1 MTDPW
6 TPQEEFELAS
16 HIVNGVV
23 GRASGRLVSE
33 CAGNFPRDTFF
44 VGNLRNQDHHDPTP
58 ARLNAE
64 LLGKLSPTA
73 CGLEIKVEA
82 SGSTVDLELSA
93 SWAVYYR
100 VFPDQEEQR
109 RYQQGVATAEV
120 PSLAAPGT
128 AAEDDSNAD
137 GDTELRDGVDAAEP
151 LAEDDGGGALPP
163 PPGTRRRRRSEALH
177 PKFKKVSC
185 TASGPASLQ
194 LVDGRWEADA
204 TALQAAIRAELDSA
218 AAAAR
223 SDPAR
228 IRAERDA
235 NEPISIPSEAAAGP
249 ASYGSFVASHSVE
262 VLPAWDMAAS
272 VSATRWNPTTRE
284 LEVRLEIANATPG
297 NYTSKGKPSPNHEPY
312 VFEAEL
318 QVRVVNATPIP
329 FELLLVPKGFRSD
342 RRLWAR
348 GLNAGV
354 VYEPGRR
361 TYATTATPTHRQA
374 RYVTRTMEEA
384 EFEGLSQDPLPRLKR
399 VEDDM
404 IAYLARWDEALI
416 EYRKRPDWSD
426 QFEREFES
434 DRERYRDE
442 IGRFRRGRH
451 LIASDDD
458 VRLAFQ
464 LTNEVFARGPNRGW
478 RLFQLVFIVS
488 QIPGIAS
495 LKTGEDLPERTKVDI
510 IYYATGGGKTEAYL
524 GTIVFHSF
532 FDRLRGKPAGV
543 SAWIRFPLRLLT
555 LQQTQ
560 RLADVLSLADLV
572 RSSHGDARLSGPGV
586 DPFSVGYFVGEE
598 GSPNGIADPS
608 VLRDRDA
615 AKEAPNWSV
624 ANDERA
630 RQGWKR
636 VAWCP
641 SCRTRSIVVDFDPA
655 RILLFHRCTSAGC
668 AFPGGVLPVYITDN
682 EIFRYL
688 PTVLVGTIDKLA
700 ALGYQRKLAMVFG
713 RVQGRC
719 SVHGYY
725 FRKCTQKGCTA
736 SLRPGSVAGIT
747 GPSLLVQDELHLL
760 REGLGTFDSHY
771 ETFAQ
776 ELTRQ
781 FGNPMIKLIASS
793 ATIEAFERQVQH
805 LYGRERSDGRVFPG
819 GGPALGESF
828 YAQTLAYPQRIYVGI
843 LPHNKTLLNAVLEV
857 LELYH
862 RAVVKLRALASPPNP
877 VGGALIPGD
886 VAWDSLLDLYSTS
899 LSYFLAKRDLDSA
912 SNDIGADV
920 SPNLQASGLPP
931 LTQYHL
937 TSEASTDEV
946 ERTLAHLQS
955 PGRPEDAD
963 AVLATNMV
971 SHGVDVD
978 RFNAMLFHGMPRQNS
993 EYIQAS
999 SRVGRAHCGIVFVCL
1014 HPARERDQSHYEYF
1028 EKYHEFLGQLIEPVA
1043 INRWAAFAMER
1054 TIPGLFMADILQLV
1068 ATSGTE
1074 DPNRFYLLDF
1084 LKQKIARGQI
1094 TKATLSSVLEAAY
1107 FGAAGDVNGEVAG
1120 KVQRLLDQVVSAPAT
1135 SLWVSEALIPR
1146 PLLSLREVDEQV
1158 DVELNN
1164 EATTW
1169 SLRG

>member
-1 MTDPW
+1 MIDAW
-6 TPQEEFELAS
+6 TPEVEFELAT
-16 HIVNGVV
+16 HLVNDVV
-23 GRASGRLVSE
+23 GRASGRLVTD
-33 CAGNFPRDTFF
+33 CVGNFPRDTFF
-44 VGNLRNQDHHDPTP
+44 IGNLRNQDPHDPAP

-64 LLGKLSPTA
+64 LMGKLSPTA
-73 CGLEIKVEA
+73 CGLEIKLDVPGDVVE
-82 SGSTVDLELSA
+82 VELSA
-93 SWAVYYR
+93 TWAVYYR

-109 RYQQGVATAEV
+109 RYQQGVATTETTGPAAATTVEV
-120 PSLAAPGT
+120 EG
-128 AAEDDSNAD
+128 DRAD
-137 GDTELRDGVDAAEP
+137 EETDVAEP
-151 LAEDDGGGALPP
+151 VADDDDGAAPP
-163 PPGTRRRRRSEALH
+163 PPTSARRRRHTEPLL
-177 PKFKKVSC
+177 PKFRKVSC
-185 TASGPASLQ
+185 AAAAPARLQ
-194 LVDGRWEADA
+194 LIDGRWEADVA
-204 TALQAAIRAELDSA
+204 AFQAAVGAELDRA
-218 AAAAR
+218 ATAAR
-223 SDPAR
+223 SDPTR

-235 NEPISIPSEAAAGP
+235 NERISIPVEAAAAP
-249 ASYGSFVASHSVE
+249 ASYALFVASCGAEPS
-262 VLPAWDMAAS
+262 PAWALAPSMS
-272 VSATRWNPTTRE
+272 PLRWNEPTRG
-284 LEVRLEIANATPG
+284 LEVRLEIANTTPG
-297 NYTSKGKPSPNHEPY
+297 SYTSKGKPSTNHEPF
-312 VFEAEL
+312 VFEVEL
-318 QVRVVNATPIP
+318 KLRVVDATPMP
-329 FELLLVPKGFRSD
+329 FELLLAPKGFRSD
-342 RRLWAR
+342 RRMWAR

-354 VYEPGRR
+354 EFEPDQC
-361 TYATTATPTHRQA
+361 TYVTTAAPMHRQA
-374 RYVTRTMEEA
+374 RYVTKTMEEA
-384 EFEGLSQDPLPRLKR
+384 EFTGLSHDPLPRLVG
-399 VEDDM
+399 VEDAM
-404 IAYLARWDEALI
+404 IAYLSKWDDALS
-416 EYRKRPDWSD
+416 EYRRRADWSAE
-426 QFEREFES
+426 FEREFEA
-434 DRERYRDE
+434 DRERYKDE

-451 LIASDDD
+451 LVESDDD

-464 LTNEVFARGPNRGW
+464 LTNEVFSRGPNKGW

-495 LKTGEDLPERTKVDI
+495 LKTGQDLEERTKVDI

-572 RSSHGDARLSGPGV
+572 RRAQGEPRLSGPTAE
-586 DPFSVGYFVGEE
+586 PFSVGYFVGEE

-615 AKEAPNWSV
+615 AREAPNWSV

-630 RQGWKR
+630 RQAWKR

-641 SCRTRSIVVDFDPA
+641 ACRTRSIVVDFDLA
-655 RILLFHRCTSAGC
+655 KILLFHRCTNAAC

-719 SVHGYY
+719 PVHGYY
-725 FRKCTQKGCTA
+725 FRKCSQKGCKA
-736 SLRPGSVAGIT
+736 KLSLGSVAGIT

-776 ELTRQ
+776 ELTRR
-781 FGNPMIKLIASS
+781 FGNPEIKLIASS

-819 GGPALGESF
+819 SGPALGESF
-828 YAQTLAYPQRIYVGI
+828 YAETLAYPQRIYVGV

-862 RAVVKLRALASPPNP
+862 RSVVGLRVLSSPPSP
-877 VGGALIPGD
+877 LGGAVSPGD
-886 VAWDSLLDLYSTS
+886 AEWDPLLDLYSTS
-899 LSYFLAKRDLDSA
+899 LSYFMAKRDLDSA

-920 SPNLQASGLPP
+920 SPNMQASGLPP

-955 PGRPEDAD
+955 PGRAQDAD

-971 SHGVDVD
+971 SHGIDVD
-978 RFNAMLFHGMPRQNS
+978 RLNAMLFHGMPRQNS

-1014 HPARERDQSHYEYF
+1014 HPARERDQSHFEYF
-1028 EKYHEFLGQLIEPVA
+1028 QKYHEFLGQLVEPVA

-1074 DPNRFYLLDF
+1074 DPGRFYLLDF
-1084 LKQKIARGQI
+1084 LKQKIASGQI
-1094 TKATLSSVLEAAY
+1094 SKTSISSVLEAAY
-1107 FGAAGDVNGEVAG
+1107 FGAAGDVEGEVAG
-1120 KVQRLLDQVVSAPAT
+1120 KVQRLLDQVVSAPPTT
-1135 SLWVSEALIPR
+1135 SWVSDALIPR